1 MRMKKGIVPQPETKF
16 INVKCKDCGNTQMV
30 FQRAASPVNCLVCGA
45 TVATPTGGKVKI
57 REECEILGEVRE

>member
-1 MRMKKGIVPQPETKF
+1 MKKGIVPQPETKF
-16 INVKCKDCGNTQMV
+16 LNVKCKDCGNAQMV

-57 REECEILGEVRE
+57 REECEILGEVHE

>member
-1 MRMKKGIVPQPETKF
+1 MKKGIVPQPETKF

-30 FQRAASPVNCLVCGA
+30 FQLAASPVNCLVCGA